1 MIVSQTEGEDE
12 EMPDVQDEP
21 EAEEDAQENGKK
33 RKASLF

>member
-1 MIVSQTEGEDE
+1 LIVLQTEEEDE
-12 EMPDVQDEP
+12 EMADVQDEP